1 MASQRSGAWPPSIP
15 IRYRAHGLVYLGYPD
30 TDLIA
35 QRLQEF
41 GEFEAELVTQAMR
54 LVTDSPPGSIID
66 VGANIGSFA
75 LPLAAAMPQHQLI
88 CFEAQRLVSYQLCGA
103 AAMNGLSNVHV
114 RHAAVGHLDRREV
127 AIDVPDYGREANIGA
142 MSIDAR
148 VNALRGSCTRAGVE
162 AVRAVVLDELSL
174 RDLLLVKIDVEG
186 MELQV
191 LQGAEN
197 LLKLNGYPPVLC
209 ECWSADWFAED
220 RQALLAWFSAKGYE
234 VQALGDNLIATHR

>member
-1 MASQRSGAWPPSIP
+1 MARQRSGAWPRSVP
-15 IRYRAHGLVYLGYPD
+15 IRHRADGLVYLGFPN

-35 QRLQEF
+35 QRLWEF
-41 GEFEAELVTQAMR
+41 GEFEAELVTQAIR
-54 LVTDSPPGSIID
+54 LVPDGPPGSIID

-75 LPLAAAMPQHQLI
+75 LPLAAAMPQHQFI

-114 RHAAVGHLDRREV
+114 RQAAVGLVECREI

-142 MSIDAR
+142 MSMDSR
-148 VNALRGSCTRAGVE
+148 VNAMRGSCTRAGVE
-162 AVRAVVLDELSL
+162 SVQAVALDALSL
-174 RDLLLVKIDVEG
+174 RDLLLLKIDVEG

-197 LLKLNGYPPVLC
+197 LLKLNDYPPVLC
-209 ECWSADWFAED
+209 ECWSADWFSED